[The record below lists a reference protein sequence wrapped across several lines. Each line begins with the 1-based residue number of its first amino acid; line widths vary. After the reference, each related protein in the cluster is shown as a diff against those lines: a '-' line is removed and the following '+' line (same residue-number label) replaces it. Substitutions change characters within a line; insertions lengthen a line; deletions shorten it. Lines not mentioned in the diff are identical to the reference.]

1 MESRMLSNHEELLAI
16 RRQLRECHEKASEL
30 IYISDP
36 YIQSVMSEDLD
47 YSLDKLMDLIEGEY
61 DFD

>member
-1 MESRMLSNHEELLAI
+1 MLNNHEELLNI
-16 RRQLRECHEKASEL
+16 RRHLRDCHEKASEL

-47 YSLDKLMDLIEGEY
+47 YALDQLMDAIEG
-61 DFD
+61 DI

>member
-1 MESRMLSNHEELLAI
+1 MLSNHEELLAI
-16 RRQLRECHEKASEL
+16 RRHLRDCYEKAIEL

-47 YSLDKLMDLIEGEY
+47 FALDQLMDLIEG
-61 DFD
+61 DFEA

>member
-1 MESRMLSNHEELLAI
+1 MLSNHEELLNI
-16 RRQLRECHEKASEL
+16 RRQLRECYEKSSEL

-47 YSLDKLMDLIEGEY
+47 YSLDKLMDLIEGDY

>member
-1 MESRMLSNHEELLAI
+1 MECRMLNNHEELLNI
-16 RRQLRECHEKASEL
+16 RRHLRDCHEKASEL

-47 YSLDKLMDLIEGEY
+47 YALDQLMDAIEG
-61 DFD
+61 DI

>member
-16 RRQLRECHEKASEL
+16 RRHLRDCHEKASEL

-47 YSLDKLMDLIEGEY
+47 FALDQLMDLIEG
-61 DFD
+61 DFEA